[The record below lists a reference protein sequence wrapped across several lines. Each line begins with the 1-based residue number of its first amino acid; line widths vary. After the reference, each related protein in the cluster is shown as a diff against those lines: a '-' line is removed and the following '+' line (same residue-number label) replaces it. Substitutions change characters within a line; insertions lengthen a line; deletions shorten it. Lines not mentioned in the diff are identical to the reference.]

1 MRQEPAVAI
10 DRRRCLRLAAGV
22 AALAALPGR
31 ARALDYPTRPV
42 RIIVGLPPGS
52 GPDIDGRLIAQ
63 WLGEKLGQPFIIEN
77 HPGAATNIAT
87 AEVIKAPADGYTL
100 LACALPNAI
109 NATLYD
115 KLSFDFLRDTAPV
128 ARIGS
133 DAFVMVV
140 TPSLPAATVPEFIAY
155 AKANP
160 GKVYM
165 ASAGSG
171 SALHIFGEQFKAMAG
186 VDLVHVPYR
195 GSYIPDLLAGQVQVA
210 FAPLSSMVEQIRA
223 GKLRALAVT
232 TAKRLD
238 RLPDVPTLGEFLP
251 GYEAD
256 AWQGFAAPKD
266 TPAEA
271 IATLNRAINAAL
283 ADPKVAARL
292 AELGTQPGPM
302 TPAAFGAFMVAETE
316 KWAKVVRAANIKPE

>member
-1 MRQEPAVAI
+1 MKT
-10 DRRRCLRLAAGV
+10 DRRRCLQLAAGA

-63 WLGEKLGQPFIIEN
+63 WLGEKLGQPFVVEN

-140 TPSLPAATVPEFIAY
+140 TPSLPATTVPEFIAY

-160 GKVYM
+160 GKVNM

-171 SALHIFGEQFKAMAG
+171 SALHIFGAQFEAMAG

-210 FAPLSSMVEQIRA
+210 FAPLSSMGEQIRA
-223 GKLRALAVT
+223 GKLRMLAVT
-232 TAKRLD
+232 TATRLD
-238 RLPDVPTLGEFLP
+238 PLPDVPTLGEFLP

-256 AWQGFAAPKD
+256 AWLGFVAPRD
-266 TPAEA
+266 TPPEA

-283 ADPKVAARL
+283 ADPEVAARM
-292 AELGTQPGPM
+292 AELGTQPVPM
-302 TPAAFGAFMVAETE
+302 TPAAFGAFMAAETE
-316 KWAKVVRAANIKPE
+316 KWAKVIRAANIKPE

>member
-1 MRQEPAVAI
+1 MTI
-10 DRRRCLRLAAGV
+10 DRRRWLRFAAGA
-22 AALAALPGR
+22 AALTALPGR

-63 WLGEKLGQPFIIEN
+63 WLSEKLGQPFIIEN
-77 HPGAATNIAT
+77 HPGAATNIAA

-115 KLSFDFLRDTAPV
+115 RLTFDFLRDTAPV

-133 DAFVMVV
+133 DAFVVVV
-140 TPSLPAATVPEFIAY
+140 TPSLPATTVPEFITY
-155 AKANP
+155 ARANP

-232 TAKRLD
+232 TARRLD
-238 RLPDVPTLGEFLP
+238 QLPGVPTLGEFLP

-266 TPAEA
+266 TPAET

-283 ADPKVAARL
+283 ADPKIAARL

-302 TPAAFGAFMVAETE
+302 TPAAFGAFMAAETE
-316 KWAKVVRAANIKPE
+316 KWAKVIRAAHIKPE

>member
-1 MRQEPAVAI
+1 MNLG
-10 DRRRCLRLAAGV
+10 RRHCLRLAAGA

-31 ARALDYPTRPV
+31 ARALDYPVRPV
-42 RIIVGLPPGS
+42 RIIIGLPPGS
-52 GPDIDGRLIAQ
+52 GPDIDSRVITQRLA
-63 WLGEKLGQPFIIEN
+63 ERLGQPFIIEN
-77 HPGAATNIAT
+77 HPGAAMNIAT

-115 KLSFDFLRDTAPV
+115 KLSFDFLRDTTPV

-140 TPSLPAATVPEFIAY
+140 TPSLPAKTVPEFIAY
-155 AKANP
+155 AKQNP

-171 SALHIFGEQFKAMAG
+171 SALHIFGELFKGMAG

-195 GSYIPDLLAGQVQVA
+195 GSYITDLLGGQVQVA
-210 FAPLSSMVEQIRA
+210 FAPMNSMVEQIRA

-232 TAKRLD
+232 TASRLE
-238 RLPDVPTLGEFLP
+238 RLPDVPTLAEFLP

-256 AWQGFAAPKD
+256 AWLGFVAPKD
-266 TPAEA
+266 TPPEA
-271 IATLNRAINAAL
+271 IATLNREVNAGL
-283 ADPKVAARL
+283 ADPKIAARF
-292 AELGTQPGPM
+292 AELGTQPIAM
-302 TPAAFGAFMVAETE
+302 TPAAFGAFLAAETD
-316 KWAKVVRAANIKPE
+316 KWGKVIRAANIKPE

>member
-1 MRQEPAVAI
+1 MKAA
-10 DRRRCLRLAAGV
+10 RRRFLCLAAGA
-22 AALAALPGR
+22 AALTALPGR

-63 WLGEKLGQPFIIEN
+63 WLSERLGQPFVIEN

-115 KLSFDFLRDTAPV
+115 RLSFDFVRDTAPV

-140 TPSLPAATVPEFIAY
+140 TPSLPATTVPEFIAY

-160 GKVYM
+160 GKINM

-210 FAPLSSMVEQIRA
+210 FAPLSSMIEQIRA
-223 GKLRALAVT
+223 GRLRALAVT
-232 TAKRLD
+232 TAARLD

-251 GYEAD
+251 GYAAD
-256 AWQGFAAPKD
+256 AWLGFVAPKD

-292 AELGTQPGPM
+292 AELGTRPVPMSPG
-302 TPAAFGAFMVAETE
+302 AFGAFIAAETE
-316 KWAKVVRAANIKPE
+316 KWAKVIRAANIKPE

>member
-1 MRQEPAVAI
+1 MTI
-10 DRRRCLRLAAGV
+10 DRRGWLRFAAGA
-22 AALAALPGR
+22 AALTALPGR

-63 WLGEKLGQPFIIEN
+63 WLSEKLGQPFIIEN
-77 HPGAATNIAT
+77 HPGAATNIAA

-140 TPSLPAATVPEFIAY
+140 TPSLPATSVPEFIAY

-232 TAKRLD
+232 TARRLD
-238 RLPDVPTLGEFLP
+238 QLPGVPTLGEFLP

-266 TPAEA
+266 TPAET

-283 ADPKVAARL
+283 ADPKIAARL

-302 TPAAFGAFMVAETE
+302 TPAAFGAFMAAETE

>member
-1 MRQEPAVAI
+1 M
-10 DRRRCLRLAAGV
+10 AAGA
-22 AALAALPGR
+22 AALTALPRR
-31 ARALDYPTRPV
+31 APALDYPTRPV
-42 RIIVGLPPGS
+42 RIVIGLPPGS
-52 GPDIDGRLIAQ
+52 GPDIDARVIAGRLADR
-63 WLGEKLGQPFIIEN
+63 LGQPFIIEN

-115 KLSFDFLRDTAPV
+115 KLSFDFLRDTTPV

-133 DAFVMVV
+133 DSFVMAV
-140 TPSLPAATVPEFIAY
+140 TPSLPAKTVPELIAY

-160 GKVYM
+160 GKILM

-195 GSYIPDLLAGQVQVA
+195 GSFIPDLLGAQVHVA
-210 FAPLSSMVEQIRA
+210 FAPVNSLIEHIRA

-232 TAKRLD
+232 MAARLD
-238 RLPDVPTLGEFLP
+238 QLPNVPTLGEFLP

-256 AWQGFAAPKD
+256 AWLGFVAPKD

-271 IATLNRAINAAL
+271 IATLNREVNAAL
-283 ADPKVAARL
+283 ADPKIAARF
-292 AELGTQPGPM
+292 AELGTQPIAM
-302 TPAAFGAFMVAETE
+302 TPAAFGAFLAAETE
-316 KWAKVVRAANIKPE
+316 KWGKVIRAASIKPE

>member
-1 MRQEPAVAI
+1 MKAA
-10 DRRRCLRLAAGV
+10 RRRFLRLAAGA
-22 AALAALPGR
+22 AALTALPGR

-63 WLGEKLGQPFIIEN
+63 WLSERLGQPFLIEN

-115 KLSFDFLRDTAPV
+115 KLSFDFVRDTAPV

-133 DAFVMVV
+133 DAFAMVV
-140 TPSLPAATVPEFIAY
+140 TPSLPATTVPEFIAY

-160 GKVYM
+160 GKINM

-210 FAPLSSMVEQIRA
+210 FAPLSSMIEQIRA
-223 GKLRALAVT
+223 GRLRALAVT
-232 TAKRLD
+232 TAARLD

-251 GYEAD
+251 GYAAD
-256 AWQGFAAPKD
+256 AWLGFVAPKD

-292 AELGTQPGPM
+292 AELGTRPVPMSPG
-302 TPAAFGAFMVAETE
+302 AFGAFIAAETE
-316 KWAKVVRAANIKPE
+316 KWAKVIRAANIKPE